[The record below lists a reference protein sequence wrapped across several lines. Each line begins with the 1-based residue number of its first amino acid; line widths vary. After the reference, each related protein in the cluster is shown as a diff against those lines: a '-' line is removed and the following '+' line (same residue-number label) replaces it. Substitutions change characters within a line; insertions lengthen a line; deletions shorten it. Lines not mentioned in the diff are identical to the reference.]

1 MHKKIFFLMIG
12 LCIIFFQQPSFAKKV
27 KVYTPQDQYLFEQKS
42 LQNQE
47 KEKYER
53 SILPQSGYMTR
64 EEYEEASKDISN
76 DEKKI
81 PPYEPPRDI
90 KMKYTP
96 QPIYDLA
103 RYNDPPGSPDIQLQ
117 RRFKFDRQQNACAVT
132 SPNKDILVYPTV
144 YYYASN
150 NCISGDIFVIPLD
163 KSLPVVERIQR
174 ANVVKRLPNPILS
187 TDKDLT
193 VKNTF
198 RTMTPIDFSPDG
210 TKLVA
215 KEKIGNS
222 WDGIWKTNLWVYDF
236 TTGQAIVYPEIRQ
249 AIEFYWTNQN
259 EIALSE
265 KRWDIYPLGF
275 DAENP
280 DRIIVSAYGFTGRL
294 PKFLGNWSIDTQGKT
309 TELVSLLKPEAN
321 VSISGWKIVQ
331 TGVENPQKVMANE
344 KKQDKAIKK
353 KRKADKKAL
362 KKDKKA
368 KKKALKKKLKQ
379 MKSETKKE
387 VHQYNK
393 QMNKSGLTGA
403 N

>member
-1 MHKKIFFLMIG
+1 M
-12 LCIIFFQQPSFAKKV
+12 IFFQQPSLAKKV
-27 KVYTPQDQYLFEQKS
+27 KVYTPQDQYLYEQKS
-42 LQNQE
+42 LREQE
-47 KEKYER
+47 VEKYER
-53 SILPQSGYMTR
+53 SLLPESGYMTR
-64 EEYEEASKDISN
+64 DEYEEASKDISN
-76 DEKKI
+76 EDIKV
-81 PPYEPPRDI
+81 PAYEPPRDI

-96 QPIYDLA
+96 QPIYELA
-103 RYNDPPGSPDIQLQ
+103 RYNEPPGSPDIHLD
-117 RRFKFDRQQNACAVT
+117 RHFKFDRQENAGAVT
-132 SPNKDILVYPTV
+132 SPNKDIMAYPTV

-174 ANVVKRLPNPILS
+174 ANVVKRLANPILS
-187 TDKDLT
+187 TDKDIT

-222 WDGIWKTNLWVYDF
+222 YDGIWKTNLWVYDF
-236 TTGQAIVYPEIRQ
+236 TTQTATTFPEIRQ
-249 AIEFYWTNQN
+249 AIVFYWKNQDD
-259 EIALSE
+259 IVLDE

-275 DAENP
+275 DADNP
-280 DRIIVSAYGFTGRL
+280 NRVIVSAYGYTGRI
-294 PKFLGNWSIDTQGKT
+294 PKFLGNWSIDCEGKT

-331 TGVENPQKVMANE
+331 TGVVNPQKVMADE
-344 KKQDKAIKK
+344 KKKDKEIKK
-353 KRKADKKAL
+353 KRKAEKKAL
-362 KKDKKA
+362 KKAKKS
-368 KKKALKKKLKQ
+368 KKKALKKKLKE
-379 MKSETKKE
+379 MKKETKKE
-387 VHQYNK
+387 IHQYNK